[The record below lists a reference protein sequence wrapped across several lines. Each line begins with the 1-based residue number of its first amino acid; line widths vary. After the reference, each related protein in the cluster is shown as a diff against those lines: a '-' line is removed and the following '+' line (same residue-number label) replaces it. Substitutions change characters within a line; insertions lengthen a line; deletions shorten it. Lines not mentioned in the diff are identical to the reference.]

1 MTEDQ
6 KLDRLIEDTI
16 DSIIDRFEPTKIT
29 ATDMLS
35 ILIGTTIG
43 VLIIG
48 FIDNRKTR
56 KKVKKLENDVEDLKE
71 LIEED

>member
-1 MTEDQ
+1 MTEEQ
-6 KLDRLIEDTI
+6 NWDRLVEDAMDAI
-16 DSIIDRFEPTKIT
+16 VDRFEPTKIT

-43 VLIIG
+43 VAIIG

-56 KKVKKLENDVEDLKE
+56 KKVKKLENDVEGLKD